1 MRYGGAV
8 ALFMILPS
16 ISRGQSSSSKG
27 SSLHGRVVDSL
38 TRAPIVGASVEIAPT
53 NQRQLTDSGG
63 RFAFASPAPG
73 PHALRVRHLGYV
85 PARESVFVTGSDSL
99 EQLVTLSRLPAELR
113 EVVIS
118 GQQVVFPRF
127 FEDAYKRAARGAGVY
142 FTREY
147 IDELNSNDYKS
158 LLERIP
164 GVSANDRGVTF
175 NRCQSGLEAAQNPR
189 ARPKVQVYI
198 DGHRMALDAD
208 DFRGIH
214 AAMSSVKPR
223 QLQLMEV
230 YPNVSSIP
238 AEFLEDACAVVVIWT
253 RKN

>member
-1 MRYGGAV
+1 MPIA
-8 ALFMILPS
+8 
-16 ISRGQSSSSKG
+16 SSAQ
-27 SSLHGRVVDSL
+27 SSLHGRVLDSL
-38 TRAPIVGASVEIAPT
+38 TRAPIVGASVEIAQT
-53 NQRQLTDSGG
+53 SQRQLSDSSG
-63 RFAFASPAPG
+63 RFVFASTAPG
-73 PHALRVRHLGYV
+73 PHMLRVRHLGYL
-85 PARESVFVTGSDSL
+85 PARESVFVSASDSV
-99 EQLVTLSRLPAELR
+99 EEFVMLSRLPAQLR
-113 EVVIS
+113 EVLIS

-147 IDELNSNDYKS
+147 IDEWNINDYKS
-158 LLERIP
+158 LFDRIP
-164 GVSANDRGVTF
+164 SVSANDRGVTF

-208 DFRGIH
+208 DFRGIY
-214 AAMSSVKPR
+214 AALSSIKPR
-223 QLQLMEV
+223 QVQLVEV

-253 RKN
+253 RKD

>member
-1 MRYGGAV
+1 MRYAWSIAFLLT
-8 ALFMILPS
+8 ALNLS
-16 ISRGQSSSSKG
+16 SGQG
-27 SSLHGRVVDSL
+27 STHADGTPLRGRVLDSL
-38 TRAPIVGASVEIAPT
+38 TRVPIVGASIEIAET
-53 NQRQLTDSGG
+53 RQHQLTDSTG
-63 RFAFASPAPG
+63 RFLFPSGPG
-73 PHALRVRHLGYV
+73 PHALHVRHLGYL
-85 PARESVFVTGSDSL
+85 PARESVFVSGTDSV
-99 EQLVTLSRLPAELR
+99 EHLVILSRLPAALS
-113 EVVIS
+113 EVLIS
-118 GQQVVFPRF
+118 GQQVIFPRF

-147 IDELNSNDYKS
+147 IDEWNINDYKS
-158 LLERIP
+158 LFDRIP
-164 GVSANDRGVTF
+164 SVSANDRGVTF

-208 DFRGIH
+208 DIRGIH
-214 AAMSSVKPR
+214 AALSSVKPR
-223 QLQLMEV
+223 QVQLMEV

>member
-1 MRYGGAV
+1 MRDVG
-8 ALFMILPS
+8 
-16 ISRGQSSSSKG
+16 RG
-27 SSLHGRVVDSL
+27 RL
-38 TRAPIVGASVEIAPT
+38 TGM
-53 NQRQLTDSGG
+53 
-63 RFAFASPAPG
+63 
-73 PHALRVRHLGYV
+73 
-85 PARESVFVTGSDSL
+85 
-99 EQLVTLSRLPAELR
+99 LSRLPAQLR

-147 IDELNSNDYKS
+147 IDEWNIDGYKS
-158 LLERIP
+158 LLDRIP
-164 GVSANDRGVTF
+164 SVSANDRGVTF

-208 DFRGIH
+208 DFRGIY
-214 AAMSSVKPR
+214 AALSSIKPR
-223 QLQLMEV
+223 QVQLMEV

-253 RKN
+253 RKD